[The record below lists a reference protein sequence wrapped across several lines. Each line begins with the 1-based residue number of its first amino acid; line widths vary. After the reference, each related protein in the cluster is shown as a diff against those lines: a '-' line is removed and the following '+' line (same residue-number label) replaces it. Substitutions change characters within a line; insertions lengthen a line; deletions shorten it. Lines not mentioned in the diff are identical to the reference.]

1 MRGWLERM
9 NWKMERWMQG
19 RHGQDELNQCL
30 SILALILLLLSFVS
44 GIFGI
49 LALAVLVWAQFRC
62 CSKKLEKRERERQAY
77 LRLVAK
83 PKDFISLQK
92 RRRADRKTHR
102 YYKCTNCKTIL
113 RVPRG
118 KGKIEI
124 TCPRCHT
131 INTHTT

>member
-1 MRGWLERM
+1 MR
-9 NWKMERWMQG
+9 G

-30 SILALILLLLSFVS
+30 SILALILLPLSFVS
-44 GIFGI
+44 RIFGI
-49 LALAVLVWAQFRC
+49 LALALLFWAQFRC

-77 LRLVAK
+77 LRLAAK
-83 PKDFISLQK
+83 PKDLISLQK
-92 RRRADRKTHR
+92 RRWADRKTHR

-124 TCPRCHT
+124 TCPCCHT
-131 INTHTT
+131 VNTHKT